1 MKAFFDYILFG
12 YFEQNFTVTNLMLV
26 CLVITSIFFF
36 RKYISKRLE
45 RLLLKRDWKLGNGKE
60 KIVHILLSQSILIIG
75 TLLLVSSLGYGNND
89 FSLNSILDIHL
100 LEIGDF
106 KLSLG
111 QLIAVI
117 VLIFLSKVFLNLSK
131 VIIFKA
137 TKGKEWIDEG
147 RQFTIVQ
154 LTKYFVYIIFAML
167 VVKSLGFGLNSL
179 FWASSGLLLGLG
191 MGLKDMFTD
200 VVSGFI
206 LLFDGSVKV
215 GDIVEMG
222 DVIARVEKINIRTS
236 HVKSMDGKIIVLPNS
251 KLTEDNVINWTI
263 SDKVTRFHI
272 TVSVAYGSDTEKVR
286 ELLYQCALNHKLVN
300 KHREIIIMFNDFGDS
315 GLEFELYFWAA
326 RTWEI
331 MVIKSDL
338 RFAIDKSFRENGIT
352 IPFPQRDLHI
362 VSDSRNK
369 ETTSL

>member
-1 MKAFFDYILFG
+1 MKEVMDYILFK
-12 YFEQNFTVTNLMLV
+12 YFEQNFTVTNLVLV
-26 CLVITSIFFF
+26 SLVVVSIFFF

-45 RLLLKRDWKLGNGKE
+45 NALLKQDWKLGSGRE
-60 KIVHILLSQSILIIG
+60 KIVHILLRQTILIIG
-75 TLLLVSSLGYGNND
+75 SLLFISSLGYGNDD

-100 LEIGDF
+100 FEIGDF
-106 KLSLG
+106 ELSLG
-111 QLIAVI
+111 QLIGVV
-117 VLIFLSKVFLNLSK
+117 VLIFVAKVLINLLK
-131 VIIFKA
+131 VILFKA

-154 LTKYFVYIIFAML
+154 LTKYFVYVLFAML
-167 VVKSLGFGLNSL
+167 IVKSLGFGLNSL

-191 MGLKDMFTD
+191 MGLKDMLTD

-286 ELLYQCALNHKLVN
+286 DLLYQCALSHKLVS
-300 KHREIIIMFNDFGDS
+300 KHREVIIMFNDFGDS

-362 VSDSRNK
+362 VSDVRR
-369 ETTSL
+369 EG

>member
-1 MKAFFDYILFG
+1 MSAFFDYRLFS
-12 YFEQNFTVTNLMLV
+12 YFEQNFTISNLILV

-36 RKYISKRLE
+36 RKYISKRLG
-45 RLLLKRDWKLGNGKE
+45 RILVKRDWKFGNGRE
-60 KIVHILLSQSILIIG
+60 KIVHILLGQSIFIIG
-75 TLLLVSSLGYGNND
+75 ALLLISALGYGNND
-89 FSLNSILDIHL
+89 FSLNSILDLYL

-111 QLIAVI
+111 QLIALI
-117 VLIFLSKVFLNLSK
+117 VLTFLSKVVLNVSK
-131 VIIFKA
+131 IVIFKA
-137 TKGKEWIDEG
+137 TKGKDWIDEG
-147 RQFTIVQ
+147 RRFTIVQ
-154 LTKYFVYIIFAML
+154 LTKYFVYIIFAIL
-167 VVKSLGFGLNSL
+167 VLRSLGFELGSL

-215 GDIVEMG
+215 GDIVEM
-222 DVIARVEKINIRTS
+222 DKVIARVEKINIRTS
-236 HVKSMDGKIIVLPNS
+236 HVKTMDGKIIVLPNS
-251 KLTEDNVINWTI
+251 KLTEESVINWTI

-286 ELLYQCALNHKLVN
+286 ELLYQCALNHKLVH
-300 KHREIIIMFNDFGDS
+300 KRSEITVMFNDFGDS
-315 GLEFELYFWAA
+315 GLKFELYFWAA
-326 RTWEI
+326 QTWEI

-338 RFAIDKSFRENGIT
+338 RFSIDKLFRENGIT

-369 ETTSL
+369 ETTSF